1 MTAVADPAPAAA
13 LAAAPGAV
21 APADLHLT
29 HELATFLY
37 LEADLLDEWR
47 FDDWFA
53 LLATDLDY
61 WSPTRENR
69 TFRERKHETAA
80 RGGSAYFEEN
90 HADMAQRI
98 DRLKTHM
105 AWAEEPPSRT
115 RHLITNVR
123 AFTTAKADEY
133 AVNSS
138 FLVYR
143 TRSERDED
151 QILGQR
157 RDLLRRV
164 ETPAGFE
171 IVRREIRF
179 DQATL
184 LIKNLSAFF

>member
-1 MTAVADPAPAAA
+1 MTAAPIAAA
-13 LAAAPGAV
+13 AGAV
-21 APADLHLT
+21 APADCATT
-29 HELATFLY
+29 HEVSTFLY
-37 LEADLLDEWR
+37 LEADLLDEWM
-47 FDDWFA
+47 FDEWFA

-69 TFRERKHETAA
+69 THRERKHETAK

-115 RHLITNVR
+115 RHLVTNVR
-123 AFTTAKADEY
+123 VFTTENVEEF
-133 AVNSS
+133 AVNSN

-157 RDLLRRV
+157 RDLIRRV
-164 ETPAGFE
+164 DTDAGFE

-179 DQATL
+179 DQSTL